1 MDNSINHKEILGAY
15 LGRMRSADLAVI
27 LDAKKRQMDAAMN
40 GNNSMQ
46 LDAANHMDSMV
57 NYAVENIIDY
67 DLVCLDQV
75 VKAWR

>member
-1 MDNSINHKEILGAY
+1 
-15 LGRMRSADLAVI
+15 MRSADLAVI